1 MARVA
6 VMGAGSWGTA
16 FGMVLCDAGQDAVMW
31 AREPEVEESINTT
44 HTNDLFHPGVAL
56 PEQMRATGD
65 PAEAL
70 DGASL
75 VILAIPAQTLA
86 MNLTAWREL
95 MTPDTVV
102 VSLMKGIELGTMRRM
117 SEACELAP

>member
-16 FGMVLCDAGQDAVMW
+16 FGMVLCDAGGDVVMW
-31 AREPEVEESINTT
+31 AREPEVQESINTT
-44 HTNDLFHPGVAL
+44 HTNELFHPGVAL

-70 DGASL
+70 AGASL
-75 VILAIPAQTLA
+75 VIVIPP
-86 MNLTAWREL
+86 TASVAVAVP
-95 MTPDTVV
+95 MTTA
-102 VSLMKGIELGTMRRM
+102 L
-117 SEACELAP
+117 